1 MTRSMSPRFWLARI
15 RLVVVAVMAAVM
27 VASAACSSTVPST
40 SGVSSASS
48 AEAST
53 PLAGAAATQL
63 DTAVGQ
69 AMTEASIPGA
79 IVGIWGPAG
88 NYVRAFGVAD
98 KTTRAPM
105 STDMYSRIGSVTKTF
120 TVTALLQLVDEA
132 KLKLDD
138 PISKYI
144 PGVPAGDQ
152 ITLRDLAQMQ
162 SGLLTFD
169 DVAEFANSYLTDP
182 HQSFTPAQL
191 LGYALDK
198 PLQFPPGSQYQYSN
212 TNTVLLGLVVE
223 KQSGQSL
230 PDYIRDHILAP
241 LKMTHTSFPTT
252 AAFPDPHPQ
261 GYTAPQGMELSAT
274 DWNPSWAWGAGNMI
288 STIEDM
294 RIWARALAT
303 GALLTPETQ
312 RQRLD
317 TTVPMNPQRSAF
329 YGLGIFSAGG
339 WIGHSGSMFGY
350 QTVALYLPQTQTTLV
365 FFINTNAPLDASTKL
380 ASAITKVISPD
391 HQYR

>member
-1 MTRSMSPRFWLARI
+1 MTRSVSPRFWLARI
-15 RLVVVAVMAAVM
+15 RPVVVAVMAAVM

-53 PLAGAAATQL
+53 PLAGAAASQL

-79 IVGIWGPAG
+79 IIGIWGPAE
-88 NYVRAFGVAD
+88 NYVRAFGFAD

-120 TVTALLQLVDEA
+120 TVTALLQLVDGA

-241 LKMTHTSFPTT
+241 LKMIHTSFPTT

-294 RIWARALAT
+294 RTWHAHSPLGRCS
-303 GALLTPETQ
+303 
-312 RQRLD
+312 RRRL
-317 TTVPMNPQRSAF
+317 
-329 YGLGIFSAGG
+329 
-339 WIGHSGSMFGY
+339 SGS
-350 QTVALYLPQTQTTLV
+350 
-365 FFINTNAPLDASTKL
+365 AST
-380 ASAITKVISPD
+380 P
-391 HQYR
+391 RCR

>member
-1 MTRSMSPRFWLARI
+1 
-15 RLVVVAVMAAVM
+15 
-27 VASAACSSTVPST
+27 
-40 SGVSSASS
+40 
-48 AEAST
+48 
-53 PLAGAAATQL
+53 
-63 DTAVGQ
+63 
-69 AMTEASIPGA
+69 
-79 IVGIWGPAG
+79 
-88 NYVRAFGVAD
+88 
-98 KTTRAPM
+98 
-105 STDMYSRIGSVTKTF
+105 
-120 TVTALLQLVDEA
+120 
-132 KLKLDD
+132 
-138 PISKYI
+138 
-144 PGVPAGDQ
+144 
-152 ITLRDLAQMQ
+152 MQ

-294 RIWARALAT
+294 RTWARALAT

>member
-1 MTRSMSPRFWLARI
+1 MATVI
-15 RLVVVAVMAAVM
+15 VAL
-27 VASAACSSTVPST
+27 AACSSTVPST
-40 SGVSSASS
+40 SGGSTTSSADASS
-48 AEAST
+48 
-53 PLAGAAATQL
+53 PLAGAAATQF
-63 DTAVGQ
+63 DAAIGQ
-69 AMTEASIPGA
+69 AMTKASIPGA

-98 KTTRAPM
+98 KATRAPM

-120 TVTALLQLVDEA
+120 TVTAMLQLIDQG

-152 ITLRDLAQMQ
+152 ITLRNLAQMQ

-261 GYTAPQGMELSAT
+261 GYTAPQGVEVYAT

-288 STIEDM
+288 STLEDM

-303 GALLTPETQ
+303 GSLLTPETQ
-312 RQRLD
+312 QQRLD

-329 YGLGIFSAGG
+329 YGLGIFSADG

-365 FFINTNAPLDASTKL
+365 FFINTNTPLEASTTL
-380 ASAITKVISPD
+380 ANAITNVISPD